1 MMWKLFIYFGLA
13 SLLASCGWSLRGNTS
28 AADQTGSGAVTA
40 LSLGADDIYT
50 PLYRVFKMEY
60 EKRQMDLSP
69 AASKPQL
76 KLLHENISNRTLSLD
91 NALDPAENEIT
102 FNISY
107 QITLPNQLPQL
118 YHLQLYR
125 TFTQNINRPAA
136 RDNEKEQL
144 IDEMRHEAAERVLNQ
159 IRTLSES
166 QHSSNTP

>member
-1 MMWKLFIYFGLA
+1 MMWKIFIYFGLTT
-13 SLLASCGWSLRGNTS
+13 LLASCGWSLRGNT
-28 AADQTGSGAVTA
+28 AAAEHTRSGAVTA

-60 EKRQMDLSP
+60 EKRRMDLSP
-69 AASKPQL
+69 TTPQPQL
-76 KLLHENISNRTLSLD
+76 KLLHETITNRTLSLD
-91 NALDPAENEIT
+91 NELDPAENEIT

-107 QITLPNQLPQL
+107 QITLPNQLPQF

-125 TFTQNINRPAA
+125 TFTQNKNRPAA

-166 QHSSNTP
+166 PASNHTP